1 MVTRAGGKSTTVLAR
16 RVKNRRLVAL
26 GYVWAFVALSN
37 SPGTRA
43 HCGRRRERGER
54 HNAAQ
59 RNLFERVLGML
70 HHCLQTRQFYDELHA
85 FSNQQ
90 SKMGQLAARERSA
103 C

>member
-1 MVTRAGGKSTTVLAR
+1 MLAR
-16 RVKNRRLVAL
+16 RVKNRRLVAV
-26 GYVWAFVALSN
+26 GYVWVFVAVSN